1 MTCYWYD
8 PKYTLSTCSYDIGDA
23 LRACDCGGDVD
34 SCPLREFGRKVGF
47 EEEDNSENNI

>member
-1 MTCYWYD
+1 MTCYWYNSD
-8 PKYTLSTCSYDIGDA
+8 TLYAYSCDVGEA
-23 LRACDCGGDVD
+23 PRACDCGGDVD